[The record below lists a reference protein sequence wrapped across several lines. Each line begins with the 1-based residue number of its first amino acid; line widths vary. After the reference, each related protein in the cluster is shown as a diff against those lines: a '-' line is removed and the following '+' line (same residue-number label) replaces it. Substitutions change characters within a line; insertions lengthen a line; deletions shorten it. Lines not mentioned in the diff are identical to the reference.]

1 MYNRPLRSK
10 RESSLNDASGLATS
24 PTGLAAALENSAAAQ
39 RRPFAHCQIFDD
51 LEAARAPWAQIEALG
66 LASPYQ
72 AYEFVDAWLRTSGR
86 ARNIAPMIIVARDEA
101 RRVSAVLPLGRMR
114 RGPVWTAEF
123 LGGKDANF
131 KMGLFRP
138 GLEASNEAI
147 VDLLRR
153 AALMVAPRI
162 DAFWLTNQPY
172 SWQGAPNPLA
182 GLPRR
187 PSPSFGY
194 KSVLDGDFDG
204 WLAAHYS
211 KEAQKKLRKKT
222 RRLQEI
228 GPLASVVAKDEASVR
243 QILAAFQRQKE
254 ARMQAVGAPNAY
266 ELPDT
271 ARFFEA
277 AAMKNLERGAQT
289 IELHALIS
297 GDRVV
302 ATFGGVRQAGRFCG
316 MFISYDT
323 APEIA
328 RCSPGQ
334 LLVIETIRDLTARG
348 FSTFDL
354 GVGEGRYKDENC
366 EAEEPLFDTA
376 VAATAA
382 GHGFCAAAMAQ
393 RRIKRWI
400 KQTPWAWTLADG
412 LRRRAV
418 SLRRMGKAA
427 PL

>member
-1 MYNRPLRSK
+1 M
-10 RESSLNDASGLATS
+10 NDASGLATS
-24 PTGLAAALENSAAAQ
+24 PTGLAAALENSGVAR
-39 RRPFAHCQIFDD
+39 RRPFAHCQVFGD

-72 AYEFVDAWLRTSGR
+72 AYEFADAWLQTTGR
-86 ARNIAPMIIVARDEA
+86 ARNITPMIIVARDEA
-101 RRVSAVLPLGRMR
+101 DRVSAVLPLGRMR

-138 GLEASNEAI
+138 GIEASAEAI
-147 VDLLRR
+147 ADLLRR
-153 AALMVAPRI
+153 AAHMVAPRV

-187 PSPSFGY
+187 PSPSFGH
-194 KSVLDGDFDG
+194 KSALNKDFDA

-211 KEAQKKLRKKT
+211 KEAQKKLHKKA
-222 RRLQEI
+222 RRLAEV
-228 GPLASVVAKDEASVR
+228 GRLAPIVARDEASVR
-243 QILAAFQRQKE
+243 RILAAFQRQKE

-266 ELPDT
+266 ERPDT
-271 ARFFEA
+271 ARFFER
-277 AAMKNLERGAQT
+277 AAMNNLGSGSPT
-289 IELHALIS
+289 IELHALMS
-297 GDRVV
+297 GERVV
-302 ATFGGVRQAGRFCG
+302 ATFGGLRQAGRFCG

-376 VAATAA
+376 IAVTAK
-382 GHGFCAAAMAQ
+382 GLGFWAAALSQ

-400 KQTPWAWTLADG
+400 KQTPWVWALADRR
-412 LRRRAV
+412 LRRTV
-418 SLRRMGKAA
+418 ILRKATKSGDA
-427 PL
+427 SGSSFDA